1 MKYAIFFSLDILG
14 KQQHLFL
21 NRKIINRKMADNKI
35 QPHKDNL
42 NGFAHEIRYI
52 IDNAHIH
59 AVRSIDHV
67 RVVMYWFIG
76 KRIFEEGQMGKEN
89 VFLKDWSMVLSID
102 PTWR

>member
-1 MKYAIFFSLDILG
+1 
-14 KQQHLFL
+14 
-21 NRKIINRKMADNKI
+21 MADNEI
-35 QPHKDNL
+35 QPHKDDL
-42 NGFAHEIRYI
+42 KGFAHEIENI

-67 RVVMYWFIG
+67 RVVMYWPIG